1 MPKTIKAI
9 YENGVL
15 KPFDKPDIIEHQQV
29 ELLILSK
36 EGLITTPSPVL
47 KVIDYLKRGPFPK
60 RSPEEMGKDLE
71 IDLD

>member
-1 MPKTIKAI
+1 MDYIFEAI

-15 KPFDKPDIIEHQQV
+15 KPLDKPDIIEHQQV

-36 EGLITTPSPVL
+36 EGLVTTPLSVL